1 MTTKPLAAVLIA
13 YAAAPFA
20 VVASDVAGSVRIP
33 PATWMLLTAIVAT
46 MMTAYV
52 IGRTI
57 EQRDRAER
65 RRRRWE
71 GVIDAS

>member
-1 MTTKPLAAVLIA
+1 MTTKPLVIVLVA

-20 VVASDVAGSVRIP
+20 VAASDVAGSVRIP
-33 PATWMLLTAIVAT
+33 PATWMLLTA
-46 MMTAYV
+46 YV

-57 EQRDRAER
+57 ERRDRAER